1 MEYEMLEDSND
12 VNMTIMIN
20 DTIPSAPSEMT
31 NLTLGGYCNPWLGE
45 LGAWYGGVHGYS
57 SLVVCLFGC
66 VMNLLNLVV
75 LTRRE
80 MHNPTNA
87 ILTGLAFADLLND
100 LEYMPFALFMKV
112 LARPGYPP
120 KTNPWALFVLAH
132 SNFSQV
138 CHTISIWLTVT
149 LAVWRYMM
157 VAMPMQNKTLCT
169 MERAKLAIIIA
180 YVCSLLVCIPLNL
193 SFSIKDTSGMSSNVT
208 MNGTDV
214 KYYVYYS
221 DLAQAHDKLL
231 VKANFWT
238 YSVVIKLIPC
248 LVLTV
253 VSFRLINSLME
264 AKRRK
269 AQLKGGGRGAAKGGE
284 DGGGDRTT
292 RMLLAVLLLFL
303 MTEFPQGILGL
314 LSLLLGDAFFR
325 SCYLP
330 LGDLMDIVALSN
342 SAINFILYTAMS
354 LKFRQVFMA
363 TFHLNKLCPQ
373 QRLSPESDLT
383 TTRVIHSIALPSNG
397 VHQSPLA

>member
-1 MEYEMLEDSND
+1 METAGDYTMELDNNVTSFL
-12 VNMTIMIN
+12 VN
-20 DTIPSAPSEMT
+20 DTGGQMPNLT
-31 NLTLGGYCNPWLGE
+31 NLTSDAYCNPWLGE

-120 KTNPWALFVLAH
+120 KTYPWALFVLAH

-180 YVCSLLVCIPLNL
+180 YVCSLLVCIPVYLT
-193 SFSIKDTSGMSSNVT
+193 FEVKWV
-208 MNGTDV
+208 NGTEGGV
-214 KYYVYYS
+214 KYYVHYS
-221 DLAQAHDKLL
+221 ELAKAHDQLL
-231 VKANFWT
+231 VNANFWV

-373 QRLSPESDLT
+373 PNTQTTAVAVVTPTRSAHTTVVT
-383 TTRVIHSIALPSNG
+383 TTNGNIQHSAA
-397 VHQSPLA
+397 V